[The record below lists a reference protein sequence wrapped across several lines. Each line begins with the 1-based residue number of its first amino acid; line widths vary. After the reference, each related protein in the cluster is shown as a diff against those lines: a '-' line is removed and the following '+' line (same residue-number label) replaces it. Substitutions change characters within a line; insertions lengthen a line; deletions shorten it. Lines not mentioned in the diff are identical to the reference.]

1 MPAIATTFKVILVRA
16 GSPLLNY
23 EVRKHRWGRVGRSN
37 SLEARFRAT
46 RRWGWETN
54 VAILTPGERTMGN
67 HRMAWSWLLL
77 ET

>member
-16 GSPLLNY
+16 GSPVLNY

-46 RRWGWETN
+46 RRWG
-54 VAILTPGERTMGN
+54 GK
-67 HRMAWSWLLL
+67 RMWLS
-77 ET
+77 